1 MRDASSP
8 IKSLNPFNVEFG
20 VRLRRRRLAL
30 RLSLREAGEALDISH
45 QQVQKYESGVDELSA
60 ARLHQLAQVLG
71 VEVTY
76 FLDDV
81 SDEPPSRDECLQLFR
96 AFIAVRN
103 ANVRKII
110 IDLVVSLAAEFA
122 LRRDVPTGR
131 GRVPAQPP
139 PGRSRRRKEV
149 LPG

>member
-1 MRDASSP
+1 M
-8 IKSLNPFNVEFG
+8 
-20 VRLRRRRLAL
+20 RRLAL
-30 RLSLREAGEALDISH
+30 RLSRAEVGEALDLSR
-45 QQVQKYESGVDELSA
+45 QQVQKYELGVDELSA
-60 ARLHQLAQVLG
+60 GRLHQFTQVLG
-71 VEVTY
+71 VELTY

-81 SDEPPSRDECLQLFR
+81 CSVNGRQSPPNLDEWLQLFR
-96 AFIAVRN
+96 AFIAVQN

-131 GRVPAQPP
+131 GRVPDQPL

>member
-1 MRDASSP
+1 MRR
-8 IKSLNPFNVEFG
+8 I
-20 VRLRRRRLAL
+20 AL
-30 RLSLREAGEALDISH
+30 RLSGAEVGEALDISR

-60 ARLHQLAQVLG
+60 GRLHQLAQVLG
-71 VEVTY
+71 VEITY

-81 SDEPPSRDECLQLFR
+81 CSVKGCQSPPNLDECLQLFR

-122 LRRDVPTGR
+122 LP
-131 GRVPAQPP
+131 
-139 PGRSRRRKEV
+139 KE
-149 LPG
+149 

>member
-1 MRDASSP
+1 M
-8 IKSLNPFNVEFG
+8 
-20 VRLRRRRLAL
+20 RRRRLAL

-45 QQVQKYESGVDELSA
+45 QQVQKYESGIDELSA

-71 VEVTY
+71 VELTY
-76 FLDDV
+76 FLGDV
-81 SDEPPSRDECLQLFR
+81 SSVNGRQSPPNLDECLQLFR

-122 LRRDVPTGR
+122 LPKD
-131 GRVPAQPP
+131 
-139 PGRSRRRKEV
+139 
-149 LPG
+149 

>member
-1 MRDASSP
+1 VRDASPASP
-8 IKSLNPFNVEFG
+8 IKSLNPFTVEVG
-20 VRLRRRRLAL
+20 DRLRMRRIAL
-30 RLSLREAGEALDISH
+30 RLSGAEVGEALDISR

-81 SDEPPSRDECLQLFR
+81 CSVNGRQSPPNLDECLQLFR

-122 LRRDVPTGR
+122 LP
-131 GRVPAQPP
+131 
-139 PGRSRRRKEV
+139 KE
-149 LPG
+149 